1 MNSVKI
7 QFGGEQYEL
16 TSFAVAIGV
25 AGAVLAYRRLRDN
38 ALPGHEGYR
47 LGSLGVGECSVGF
60 PGEGLAI
67 RLALANGGH
76 FKDSFCGRSG
86 LAGEPAGR

>member
-1 MNSVKI
+1 MNTVKI
-7 QFGGEQYEL
+7 QFGGEEYEL

-38 ALPGHEGYR
+38 ALPGLEGYKP
-47 LGSLGVGECSVGF
+47 GSLGVGSSSAAFTGDR
-60 PGEGLAI
+60 LAI
-67 RLALANGGH
+67 RLALANSGH

-86 LAGEPAGR
+86 LAGEPAAR